1 MNKKMKVLIVTT
13 VASTIDQFCTNDF
26 EILMEDYSIEVAA
39 NFSFGNNTTKERVAE
54 FKRELIEKKVSIH
67 EIQFNRNPFR
77 GSNLRAYFKLKK
89 IIEQNKYEIIH
100 CHTPVAAMLTRL
112 AAYNARKTGTK
123 VIYTAHGFH
132 FYNGAPIKNWLVY
145 YPIEKLLSK
154 YTDTLITIN
163 QEDYHRAKKDFCSQ
177 KIEYV
182 PGVGIDMG
190 RFTEIKNNKS
200 EKRSEIG
207 LQNDVFV
214 ILSVGELNK
223 NKNHEVVIKAL
234 AKMNNQSIHYL
245 ICGKGLLENKLK
257 ELAKNLGIEKQ
268 VHFLGFRKDISEIC
282 NASDLFVFPSYR
294 EGLSVAL
301 MEAMASGL
309 PVVCSDIRG
318 NSDLIENNR
327 GGSLINPSSIDD
339 YVEQIDRFYRNSELR
354 ERFGEFNK
362 KNIDKFSSFAVKSR
376 MKKIYRNL

>member
-1 MNKKMKVLIVTT
+1 MDKKMKALIVTT
-13 VASTIDQFCTNDF
+13 VASTIDQFCTNDL
-26 EILMEDYSIEVAA
+26 EILLEDYFVEVAA

-54 FKRELIEKKVSIH
+54 FKYELIKREVIIH

-77 GSNLRAYFKLKK
+77 ISNLRAYFKLKK
-89 IIEQNKYEIIH
+89 IIEQNKYKIIH

-112 AAYNARKTGTK
+112 AAYNVRKSGTK

-132 FYNGAPIKNWLVY
+132 FYNGAPVKNWLIY

-163 QEDYHRAKKDFCSQ
+163 QEDYHRAEKHFSSQ

-182 PGVGIDMG
+182 PGVGIDVG
-190 RFTEIKNNKS
+190 RFTEIKNSKS

-223 NKNHEVVIKAL
+223 NKNHKVVIKAL
-234 AKMNNQSIHYL
+234 SKINNQSIHYL

-257 ELAKNLGIEKQ
+257 ELAKSLGVEKQ
-268 VHFLGFRKDISEIC
+268 VHFLGFRNDIPEIC

-318 NSDLIENNR
+318 NSDLIENDL
-327 GGSLINPSSIDD
+327 GGSLIKPSSIDD
-339 YVEQIDRFYRNSELR
+339 YVDQINRFYRNSELR
-354 ERFGEFNK
+354 VRFGKFNK
-362 KNIDKFSSFAVKSR
+362 VNINKFSSFTIKLR
-376 MKKIYRNL
+376 MKEIYRNL